1 MLTIPD
7 ILNPRHVL
15 LNLQTSNGDEAIQ
28 QVASLLRQDERVRD
42 WVGFYNSLKDRA
54 LCVETKA
61 EFQICIAHTRTDCVS
76 NMVMSV
82 GRCQEPIP
90 FPGGGAPVRYIF
102 CIGLPKEMAAE
113 YLRIIGSIAR
123 FFKDPVMIQR
133 LNAVISAQEF
143 IAILGEKEM
152 AL

>member
-7 ILNPRHVL
+7 ILNPRHVA
-15 LNLQTSNGDEAIQ
+15 LNLQAATGDEAIQ
-28 QVASLLRQDERVRD
+28 QIASLLRQDDRVRD
-42 WVGFYNSLKDRA
+42 WMGFYNTLKDRA
-54 LCVETKA
+54 LCVETSGN
-61 EFQICIAHTRTDCVS
+61 FQICIPHTRTDCVN

-82 GRCQEPIP
+82 GRSLEGVT
-90 FPGGGAPVRYIF
+90 FPGTSVPVRYIF

-123 FFKDPVMIQR
+123 FFKDPVIVER
-133 LNAVISAQEF
+133 LDAAKSPQEF

>member
-7 ILNPRHVL
+7 ILNPRHIL
-15 LNLQTSNGDEAIQ
+15 LDVHASTDDEAIQ

-42 WVGFYNSLKDRA
+42 WLGFYNTLKDRA
-54 LCVETKA
+54 LCVETIGDF
-61 EFQICIAHTRTDCVS
+61 EICIPHTRTDCVT

-82 GRCQEPIP
+82 GRC
-90 FPGGGAPVRYIF
+90 PGGITFPDVPKPVRYIF
-102 CIGLPKEMAAE
+102 CIGLPQEMASE

-123 FFKDPVMIQR
+123 FFKDPQVIQR
-133 LNAVISAQEF
+133 LNAASTPQEF
-143 IAILGEKEM
+143 INILSEKEM

>member
-15 LNLQTSNGDEAIQ
+15 LNLQASTGDEAIQ
-28 QVASLLRQDERVRD
+28 QVASLLRQDDRVRD
-42 WVGFYNSLKDRA
+42 WVGFYNTLKDRA
-54 LCVETKA
+54 HCVETSA
-61 EFQICIAHTRTDCVS
+61 NFQICIPHTRTDCVN

-82 GRCQEPIP
+82 GRAPEGVI
-90 FPGGGAPVRYIF
+90 FPGTSMPVRYIF
-102 CIGLPKEMAAE
+102 CIGLPKEMASE

-123 FFKDPVMIQR
+123 FFKDPLIIER
-133 LNAVISAQEF
+133 LDAAKTAQEF

>member
-7 ILNPRHVL
+7 ILNPRHVA
-15 LNLQTSNGDEAIQ
+15 LNLQAATGDEAIQ

-42 WVGFYNSLKDRA
+42 WTGFYNTLKDRA
-54 LCVETKA
+54 LCVETSA
-61 EFQICIAHTRTDCVS
+61 NFQICIPHTRTDCVQ

-82 GRCQEPIP
+82 GRSLEGVK
-90 FPGGGAPVRYIF
+90 FAGVTAPVRYIF
-102 CIGLPKEMAAE
+102 CIGLPQEMAAE

-123 FFKDPVMIQR
+123 FFKDPSIIAR
-133 LNAVISAQEF
+133 LDVSASPQEF